1 MFKIINRSQDL
12 FSGREFLNKIFY
24 PNNMYKNAISG
35 FHRNDPK
42 ASKLTFYNSKSE
54 KFSQIRLNGLWSP
67 HGPPAS
73 LGNNYL

>member
-1 MFKIINRSQDL
+1 
-12 FSGREFLNKIFY
+12 
-24 PNNMYKNAISG
+24 MYKNAISG